1 MRTVRIVIA
10 DDHAIVRGGLRALI
24 DAVDGFELVGEADSA
39 AGAIEAVVRL
49 GPDVVLLDIQMPGS
63 GIVAAREIF
72 RLSPAVGI
80 LMLTMFEDDASVSQS
95 LAAGAL
101 GYVLKGADP
110 EEIVRAI
117 TAVGAGGAVLGN
129 TIARRVLTGLRP
141 MGPVNGISELS
152 ERESRVLDLIAAGL
166 GNPAIAE
173 RLAISPHTVSNHIS
187 NIFRKL
193 GVATRAEAIV
203 RAREAGLGR

>member
-1 MRTVRIVIA
+1 MTVRIVIA
-10 DDHAIVRGGLRALI
+10 DDHAIVRGGLRALLE
-24 DAVDGFELVGEADSA
+24 AVEGFELVGEAATA
-39 AGAIEAVVRL
+39 AGAIEAAVRL
-49 GPDVVLLDIQMPGS
+49 RPDVVLLDIQMPGS
-63 GIVAAREIF
+63 GIAAAKEIS
-72 RLSPAVGI
+72 RSAPAVGI

-117 TAVGAGGAVLGN
+117 LGVAAGGAVLGT
-129 TIARRVLTGLRP
+129 TIARRVLGGLSS
-141 MGPVNGISELS
+141 VHQSSGIPELS
-152 ERESRVLDLIAAGL
+152 KREGRVLDLIASGL
-166 GNPAIAE
+166 GNSAIAE
-173 RLAISPHTVSNHIS
+173 RLVISPHTVSNHIS

-203 RAREAGLGR
+203 RARQAGLGR

>member
-1 MRTVRIVIA
+1 MTVRIVIA

-24 DAVDGFELVGEADSA
+24 EAVDGFELVGEADSA
-39 AGAIEAVVRL
+39 AGAIEAAVRL
-49 GPDVVLLDIQMPGS
+49 RPDVVLLDIQMPGS
-63 GIVAAREIF
+63 GITAAKEIS
-72 RLSPAVGI
+72 RGAPAAGV

-117 TAVGAGGAVLGN
+117 RGVAAGGAVLG
-129 TIARRVLTGLRP
+129 TAIARRVLGGLRT
-141 MGPVNGISELS
+141 GDRANGIPELS
-152 ERESRVLDLIAAGL
+152 EREGRVLDLIASGL

-173 RLAISPHTVSNHIS
+173 LLVISPHTVSNHIS

-193 GVATRAEAIV
+193 GVVTRAEAIV
-203 RAREAGLGR
+203 RARDAGLGR

>member
-1 MRTVRIVIA
+1 MTVRIVIA

-24 DAVDGFELVGEADSA
+24 GAVDGFELVGEADSA
-39 AGAIEAVVRL
+39 SGAIEAVLRQK
-49 GPDVVLLDIQMPGS
+49 PDVVLLDIQMPGS
-63 GIVAAREIF
+63 GIIAAREIT
-72 RLSPAVGI
+72 RGSPGVGI
-80 LMLTMFEDDASVSQS
+80 LMLTMFEDDASVDQS

-117 TAVGAGGAVLGN
+117 EGVAGGGAVLG
-129 TIARRVLTGLRP
+129 TPIARRVLGGRRSREP
-141 MGPVNGISELS
+141 APGIPQLS
-152 ERESRVLDLIAAGL
+152 TQEGRVLDLIASGL

-173 RLAISPHTVSNHIS
+173 RLVISPHTVGNHIS

-203 RAREAGLGR
+203 RAREAGYGR

>member
-1 MRTVRIVIA
+1 MTVRIVIA

-24 DAVDGFELVGEADSA
+24 GAVDGFELVGEADSA
-39 AGAIEAVVRL
+39 SGAIAAVLRQK
-49 GPDVVLLDIQMPGS
+49 PDVVLLDIQMPGS
-63 GIVAAREIF
+63 GIIAAREIT
-72 RLSPAVGI
+72 RGSPGVGI
-80 LMLTMFEDDASVSQS
+80 LMLTMFEDDASVDQS

-117 TAVGAGGAVLGN
+117 EGVAGGGAVLG
-129 TIARRVLTGLRP
+129 TPIARRVLGARRSREPATGIP
-141 MGPVNGISELS
+141 QLS
-152 ERESRVLDLIAAGL
+152 TQEGRVLDLIASGL

-173 RLAISPHTVSNHIS
+173 RLVISPHTVGNHIS

-203 RAREAGLGR
+203 RAREAGYGR

>member
-1 MRTVRIVIA
+1 MTVRIVIA

-49 GPDVVLLDIQMPGS
+49 RPDVVLLDIQMPGS
-63 GIVAAREIF
+63 GIAAATEIS
-72 RLSPAVGI
+72 RLSPAAGI

-117 TAVGAGGAVLGN
+117 TAVAAGGAVLGS
-129 TIARRVLTGLRP
+129 TIARRVLGGLRP
-141 MGPVNGISELS
+141 AEPASGISELS
-152 ERESRVLDLIAAGL
+152 ERESHVLDLIAAGL